1 MSRTSSGRA
10 IANVLSLK
18 EEEKITSVIPVRRF
32 EEDRYLMMATRRGQI
47 KKTALA
53 AYSRPKQGGIIGIAL
68 EDGDTL
74 IDVALTGPG
83 DEVMLSTRQGMAI
96 RFDEA
101 QVRAMG
107 RDTKGVRGINL
118 QEGDEVVG
126 MVVADPQGYLLTVCA
141 NGYGKRTPFG
151 ANIQGEEPAEAETEE
166 TAEEP
171 VEETAESG
179 EEVVK
184 ERGQMRY
191 RKQRR
196 GGKGVRDIRTSERNG
211 PVMRVLSVRDG
222 DDIVLMT
229 SQGMVNRTHVDEI
242 RVVGRNTQ
250 GVRIMNLKDGDRI
263 ASIAKVAREEVEEER
278 AGAAETRAEPEA
290 APPEAPES
298 T

>member
-1 MSRTSSGRA
+1 
-10 IANVLSLK
+10 
-18 EEEKITSVIPVRRF
+18 VRRF
-32 EEDRYLMMATRRGQI
+32 EEDRHLMMATRRGQI

-68 EDGDTL
+68 EEGDTL

-83 DEVMLSTRQGMAI
+83 DEVVLSTRQGMAI

-107 RDTKGVRGINL
+107 RDTKGVKGINL

-141 NGYGKRTPFG
+141 NGHGKRTPFG
-151 ANIQGEEPAEAETEE
+151 ANIQGEEPAEAE
-166 TAEEP
+166 AEEP
-171 VEETAESG
+171 AEPPAEEAAEGG
-179 EEVVK
+179 EEAVK

-191 RKQRR
+191 RKQKR

-211 PVMRVLSVRDG
+211 PVVGVLAVRDG
-222 DDIVLMT
+222 DDIMLMT

-250 GVRIMNLKDGDRI
+250 GVRIMNLKEGDKI
-263 ASIAKVAREEVEEER
+263 ASIAKIAREAVEEER
-278 AGAAETRAEPEA
+278 AAGA
-290 APPEAPES
+290 APPAEQANGQAEAGPQEQ
-298 T
+298 